1 MATKRLTPPKPAR
14 LYALLGLLAGALLLL
29 SGCGGGND
37 YGAKAAANSEPE
49 VMIEAKTLNNWAE
62 GGYGTDSKGYDRMVI
77 LDVDSA
83 AGYNAGH
90 IPGAYHLD
98 PNDDLRAERSNG
110 VSYTPSQ
117 VPTAAQMDNL
127 MRRSGIDERT
137 VVVLVGNG
145 NMMNVGRAY
154 FNFRYWGFPRERLRV
169 LNGTKNATYRD
180 ESGYTLS
187 KNPPALKSSTYSVAD
202 LKANVNLRASLE
214 EMIAVAENGAEK
226 TVILDARSEGEYEG
240 EDLRGGVAFG
250 GRLRGAKLQDWTTL
264 LNPNN
269 PTAML
274 GKNELRAMMEEAGAG
289 PATIS
294 YTYCQTSWRAAVNF
308 LALDAV
314 LGWPAKIYDGAWV
327 QWGMMARND
336 LNYGGALAPD
346 SPWRTDNEARS
357 EAINYENRIVEPLAS
372 ADSFAP
378 RADLINVTDQNACD
392 SNPPAPDD
400 RVVEVMLPLAD
411 LAAWQQAGTPTAP
424 ADPYDYPNFV
434 VLHVGTAA
442 AYEGGHIPGSF
453 LLNTAA
459 DLSATRNDGI
469 APTISQVPTSAQMN
483 DLLQRTGIGADT
495 IIVLTTGSGAANMMH
510 LGRAYFNF
518 RYWGFPRERLRVL
531 DGNAGHYAEAT
542 GITLATEAPAEA
554 VSGYSVCELP
564 QDTAKDRF
572 RASLQEMMA
581 VTDGSGTPL
590 GAVPAPYVIID
601 ARSANEYNGLPGTT
615 WVSNNIARTYVAFEG
630 HIKGAEHQDWV
641 TLLDETGRLLP
652 ENELASA
659 MNDLGAS
666 AGTTN
671 YSYCRTSW
679 RAGVTFLALDA
690 ALNWPAKIYDGA
702 WIEWGQMARNEPLYD
717 GSLNPVSP
725 WRTDKADYSGEITY
739 NKTNNTAYLGA
750 NSYAPFANRIN
761 QEDASVSGAP
771 CCVETDPGAFDPI
784 PDGIAPTAPGYR

>member
-1 MATKRLTPPKPAR
+1 MATKRLTPQKSAR
-14 LYALLGLLAGALLLL
+14 LYALLGLLAGAMLLLT
-29 SGCGGGND
+29 GCGGND
-37 YGAKAAANSEPE
+37 YDADAAANNNPD
-49 VMIEAKTLNNWAE
+49 VMIDAKTLNNWVE
-62 GGYGTDSKGYDRMVI
+62 GGYGTDAKGYDRMVI

-83 AGYNAGH
+83 AGYESGH
-90 IPGAYHLD
+90 IPGAFHLD
-98 PNDDLRAERSNG
+98 TVDDLRAERSNG
-110 VSYTPSQ
+110 VSYTASQ

-127 MRRSGIDERT
+127 MQRTGTDERT
-137 VVVLVGNG
+137 VVVLVGDG
-145 NMMNVGRAY
+145 NMMSVGRAY

-169 LNGTKNATYRD
+169 LNGTKTATYHN
-180 ESGYTLS
+180 EAGYPLS
-187 KNPPALKSSTYSVAD
+187 ETPPPPRSSNYSVTD
-202 LKANVNLRASLE
+202 LQANVNLRASLE
-214 EMIAVAENGAEK
+214 EMIAVAENGAES
-226 TVILDARSEGEYEG
+226 TIVLDARSEGEYEG
-240 EDLRGGVAFG
+240 ESLRGGVAFG
-250 GRLRGAKLQDWTTL
+250 GRVRGAKLQEWSTL
-264 LNPNN
+264 LDPDN

-274 GKNELRAMMEEAGAG
+274 NKNELRTMMEEAGAG
-289 PATIS
+289 PDTIS

-314 LGWPAKIYDGAWV
+314 LRWPAKIYDGAWV

-346 SPWRTDNEARS
+346 SPWRTDNESRS

-378 RADLINVTDQNACD
+378 RADLINVTDQNVCD
-392 SNPPAPDD
+392 NNPPAPDD
-400 RVVEVMLPLAD
+400 RAVEVMLSLAD
-411 LAAWQQAGTPTAP
+411 LEAWQQDGAPTAP
-424 ADPYDYPNFV
+424 ADPYDYDNFV
-434 VLHVGTAA
+434 VLHVGSTA
-442 AYEGGHIPGSF
+442 AYEEGHIPGAF

-542 GITLATEAPAEA
+542 GITLSTEAPAEA
-554 VSGYSVCELP
+554 ASEYNVCELP
-564 QDTAKDRF
+564 QDTAKERF
-572 RASLQEMMA
+572 RASLEEMMA
-581 VTDGSGTPL
+581 VTDGSATPM
-590 GAVPAPYVIID
+590 GAVPANYVIID
-601 ARSANEYNGLPGTT
+601 ARSAAEYNGDPGTT
-615 WVSNNIARTYVAFEG
+615 WVANNLARTYVAFEG

-652 ENELASA
+652 VAELTAA
-659 MNDLGAS
+659 MNDLGS
-666 AGTTN
+666 SDTTTN

-725 WRTDKADYSGEITY
+725 WRTDKAAYSEEITY

-761 QEDASVSGAP
+761 QEDAAISGAP
-771 CCVETDPGAFDPI
+771 CCVETDPGAFEPI

>member
-1 MATKRLTPPKPAR
+1 MASKYLNHGKPTR

-29 SGCGGGND
+29 TGCGGTD
-37 YGAKAAANSEPE
+37 YDAKAASNNNPN
-49 VMIEAKTLNNWAE
+49 VMIDADTLNNWVE

-83 AGYNAGH
+83 AGYEAGH

-98 PNDDLRAERSNG
+98 TGNDLRAERSNG

-117 VPTAAQMDNL
+117 VPTATQMDNL
-127 MRRSGIDERT
+127 IQRTGIDERT
-137 VVVLVGNG
+137 VIVLVGNG

-169 LNGTKNATYRD
+169 LNGTKTATYQD
-180 ESGYTLS
+180 AGGYALAENS
-187 KNPPALKSSTYSVAD
+187 PPAPRSSNYSVTD
-202 LKANVNLRASLE
+202 LQANINLRASLE
-214 EMIAVAENGAEK
+214 EMISVAENGADS

-250 GRLRGAKLQDWTTL
+250 GRVRGAQLQEWTTL
-264 LNPNN
+264 LDPNN

-274 GKNELRAMMEEAGAG
+274 GKNELLAIMEEAGAG
-289 PATIS
+289 PGTTA

-314 LGWPAKIYDGAWV
+314 LRWPAKIYDGAWV

-336 LNYGGALAPD
+336 MNYGGALMPD
-346 SPWRTDNEARS
+346 SPWRTDTTARS
-357 EAINYENRIVEPLAS
+357 EAINYENRIVEPLAN

-378 RADLINVTDQNACD
+378 RANLINETDKNTCD
-392 SNPPAPDD
+392 TNPPAPND
-400 RVVEVMLPLAD
+400 RPVEVMLSIAD
-411 LAAWQQAGTPTAP
+411 LADWQANGAPTANG
-424 ADPYDYPNFV
+424 DPYDYDNFV
-434 VLHVGTAA
+434 VLHVGAAA
-442 AYEGGHIPGSF
+442 AYEEGHIPGAF

-469 APTISQVPTSAQMN
+469 ADTVSQVPTITQMN
-483 DLLQRTGIGADT
+483 DLIQRTGIDEDT
-495 IIVLTTGSGAANMMH
+495 IIVLTTGPGNPNMMH

-531 DGNAGHYAEAT
+531 DGNSGHFAEET
-542 GITLATEAPAEA
+542 GTALATEAPAEA
-554 VSGYSVCELP
+554 ASDYSVCELP

-590 GAVPAPYVIID
+590 GAVPAAFTIID
-601 ARSANEYNGLPGTT
+601 ARSAAEYNGDPGTT
-615 WVSNNIARTYVAFEG
+615 WVSNDIARTYVAFEG
-630 HIKGAEHQDWV
+630 HIEGAGHQDWV
-641 TLLDETGRLLP
+641 TLLDENGRLLP
-652 ENELASA
+652 LNELETA
-659 MNDLGAS
+659 MNDLGADEN
-666 AGTTN
+666 TTT

-702 WIEWGQMARNEPLYD
+702 WIEWGQMARNESLYD
-717 GSLNPVSP
+717 GSLNPASP
-725 WRTDKADYSGEITY
+725 WRTDKADYSGQITY
-739 NKTNNTAYLGA
+739 NKTDETNYLGA

-761 QEDASVSGAP
+761 QEDASISGAP